1 MYIVY
6 FTRRM
11 NMLKNKNLLATIV
24 ALTVM
29 VVAALFM
36 TQKEQ
41 NNSSTSTEKVKIGVL
56 QFVTHD
62 SLDEIYKGIKA
73 GLEEGGYTTTDNLEI
88 DFMNAEGDQSQVQ
101 TMSKKLVD
109 NGNELLIGIATPAAQ
124 GLANA
129 TTELPIIMGAV
140 TDPVGANLVTDLKN
154 PGGNITGV
162 SDQTPV
168 ADAVS
173 LIKEITPDAKT
184 IGVLYSS
191 NEDNSKIQV
200 AEFKAAA
207 EEAGYT
213 VLEYAVASSNEIA
226 ATVEVASSKADVLF
240 TPVDNTVASAF
251 STVVS
256 VANKTKTPIF
266 TSVEDMV
273 EGGGIASVTLSQYDL
288 GVATGKMAAKI
299 LDGANPADTPVQ
311 IFNEGTVVV
320 NQKVAK
326 ELGITLS
333 DDVISKA
340 SKVIE

>member
-1 MYIVY
+1 M
-6 FTRRM
+6 
-11 NMLKNKNLLATIV
+11 KNKNLLATIV

-29 VVAALFM
+29 VVAALFL

-41 NNSSTSTEKVKIGVL
+41 SNSSNSTEKVKIGVL

>member
-1 MYIVY
+1 
-6 FTRRM
+6 
-11 NMLKNKNLLATIV
+11 MLKNKNLLATIV

-41 NNSSTSTEKVKIGVL
+41 RNLSTSTEKVKIGVL

-299 LDGANPADTPVQ
+299 LDGANPADIPVQ

>member
-1 MYIVY
+1 
-6 FTRRM
+6 
-11 NMLKNKNLLATIV
+11 MLKNKNLLATIV

-299 LDGANPADTPVQ
+299 LDGANSADTPVQ

>member
-1 MYIVY
+1 
-6 FTRRM
+6 
-11 NMLKNKNLLATIV
+11 MLKNKNLLATVV

-41 NNSSTSTEKVKIGVL
+41 SNSSTSTEKVKIGVL

-109 NGNELLIGIATPAAQ
+109 SGNELLIGIATPAAQ

>member
-1 MYIVY
+1 
-6 FTRRM
+6 
-11 NMLKNKNLLATIV
+11 MLKNKNLLATIV

-29 VVAALFM
+29 VVAALFL

-41 NNSSTSTEKVKIGVL
+41 SNSSNSTEKVKIGVL

-73 GLEEGGYTTTDNLEI
+73 GLEEGGYSTTDNLDI
-88 DFMNAEGDQSQVQ
+88 DFMNAEADQSQVQ

-140 TDPVGANLVTDLKN
+140 TDPVGANLVKDLKH

>member
-1 MYIVY
+1 M
-6 FTRRM
+6 
-11 NMLKNKNLLATIV
+11 KNKNLLATIV

-29 VVAALFM
+29 VVAALLM

-41 NNSSTSTEKVKIGVL
+41 SSQSASSEKVKIGVL

-73 GLEEGGYTTTDNLEI
+73 GLEEGGYSTTDNLEI
-88 DFMNAEGDQSQVQ
+88 DFMNAEADQSQVQ

-140 TDPVGANLVTDLKN
+140 TDPVGANLVSDLKN

-200 AEFKAAA
+200 EEFKAAA

-213 VLEYAVASSNEIA
+213 VLEYAVASSNELA
-226 ATVEVASSKADVLF
+226 STVEVATSKTDVLF

-311 IFNEGTVVV
+311 IFNKGAVVV

-326 ELGITLS
+326 ELVITLS

>member
-1 MYIVY
+1 
-6 FTRRM
+6 
-11 NMLKNKNLLATIV
+11 MLKNKNLLATIV

-29 VVAALFM
+29 VVAALFL

-41 NNSSTSTEKVKIGVL
+41 SNSSNSTEKVKIGVL

-173 LIKEITPDAKT
+173 LIKEITPNAKT
-184 IGVLYSS
+184 IGILYSS

>member
-1 MYIVY
+1 
-6 FTRRM
+6 
-11 NMLKNKNLLATIV
+11 MLKNKNLLATII

-41 NNSSTSTEKVKIGVL
+41 SSQSASSEKVKIGVL

-73 GLEEGGYTTTDNLEI
+73 GLEEGGYSTTDNLEI
-88 DFMNAEGDQSQVQ
+88 DFMNAEADQSQVQ

-154 PGGNITGV
+154 PGGNLTGV

-213 VLEYAVASSNEIA
+213 VLEYAVASSNELA
-226 ATVEVASSKADVLF
+226 STVEVATSKTDVLF

-299 LDGANPADTPVQ
+299 LDGANPGDTPVQ
-311 IFNEGTVVV
+311 IFNEGTIVV

-326 ELGITLS
+326 ELGISLS
-333 DDVISKA
+333 EDIINQA

>member
-1 MYIVY
+1 M
-6 FTRRM
+6 M
-11 NMLKNKNLLATIV
+11 KNKNLLATII

-29 VVAALFM
+29 VVAALFL

-41 NNSSTSTEKVKIGVL
+41 INSTNSTEKVKIGVL

-73 GLEEGGYTTTDNLEI
+73 GLEEGGYTTTENLSI

-168 ADAVS
+168 ADTVS

-213 VLEYAVASSNEIA
+213 VLEYAVASSNELA
-226 ATVEVASSKADVLF
+226 STVEVASSKVDALF

-256 VANKTKTPIF
+256 VANKSKTPIF

-288 GVATGKMAAKI
+288 GVATGKMTAKI

-333 DDVISKA
+333 DDVINQA

>member
-1 MYIVY
+1 
-6 FTRRM
+6 
-11 NMLKNKNLLATIV
+11 MLKNKNLLATII

-41 NNSSTSTEKVKIGVL
+41 SSSSNSTEKVKIGVL

-73 GLEEGGYTTTDNLEI
+73 GLEEGGYSTTDNLEI
-88 DFMNAEGDQSQVQ
+88 DFMNAEADQSQVQ

-140 TDPVGANLVTDLKN
+140 TDPVGANLVKDLKH

-173 LIKEITPDAKT
+173 LIKQITPDAKT

-200 AEFKAAA
+200 EEFKAAA

-213 VLEYAVASSNEIA
+213 VLEYAVASSNELA
-226 ATVEVASSKADVLF
+226 STVEVATSKTDVLF

-333 DDVISKA
+333 DDVINQA

>member
-1 MYIVY
+1 M
-6 FTRRM
+6 M
-11 NMLKNKNLLATIV
+11 KNKNLLATII

-29 VVAALFM
+29 VVAALFL

-41 NNSSTSTEKVKIGVL
+41 NNSTNSTAKVKIGVL

-73 GLEEGGYTTTDNLEI
+73 GLEEGGYTTTENLSI
-88 DFMNAEGDQSQVQ
+88 YFMNAEGDQSQVQ

-109 NGNELLIGIATPAAQ
+109 NGNELLLGIATPAAQ

-173 LIKEITPDAKT
+173 LIKEITPNAKT

-311 IFNEGTVVV
+311 IFNECTVVV

>member
-1 MYIVY
+1 M
-6 FTRRM
+6 M
-11 NMLKNKNLLATIV
+11 KNKNLLATIV

-41 NNSSTSTEKVKIGVL
+41 TRQSASSEKVKIGVL

-73 GLEEGGYTTTDNLEI
+73 GLEEGGYSTTDNLEI
-88 DFMNAEGDQSQVQ
+88 DFMNAEADQSQVQ

-140 TDPVGANLVTDLKN
+140 TDPVGANLVSDLKN

-200 AEFKAAA
+200 EEFKAAA

-213 VLEYAVASSNEIA
+213 VLEYAVASSNELA
-226 ATVEVASSKADVLF
+226 STVEVATSKTDVLF

-333 DDVISKA
+333 DDVINQA

>member
-1 MYIVY
+1 
-6 FTRRM
+6 
-11 NMLKNKNLLATIV
+11 MLKNKNLLATIV

-29 VVAALFM
+29 VIAALFL

-41 NNSSTSTEKVKIGVL
+41 SSQSASSEKVKIGVL

-73 GLEEGGYTTTDNLEI
+73 GLEEGGYSTTDNLEI

-299 LDGANPADTPVQ
+299 LDGANPSDTPVQ

>member
-1 MYIVY
+1 M
-6 FTRRM
+6 M
-11 NMLKNKNLLATIV
+11 KNKNLLATII

-29 VVAALFM
+29 VVAALFL

-41 NNSSTSTEKVKIGVL
+41 NNSTNSTAKVKIGVL

-73 GLEEGGYTTTDNLEI
+73 GLEEGGYTTTENLSI

-109 NGNELLIGIATPAAQ
+109 NSNELLIGIATPAAQ

-168 ADAVS
+168 ADTVS
-173 LIKEITPDAKT
+173 LIKEITPNAKT

-213 VLEYAVASSNEIA
+213 VLEYAVASSNELA
-226 ATVEVASSKADVLF
+226 STVEVASSKVDALF

-256 VANKTKTPIF
+256 VANKSKTPIF

-333 DDVISKA
+333 DDVINQA

>member
-1 MYIVY
+1 
-6 FTRRM
+6 
-11 NMLKNKNLLATIV
+11 MLKNKNLLATII

-41 NNSSTSTEKVKIGVL
+41 SSQSASSEKVKIGVL

-73 GLEEGGYTTTDNLEI
+73 GLEEGGYSTTDNLEI
-88 DFMNAEGDQSQVQ
+88 DFMNAEADQSQVQ

-213 VLEYAVASSNEIA
+213 VLEYAVASSNELA
-226 ATVEVASSKADVLF
+226 STVEVATSKADVLF

-299 LDGANPADTPVQ
+299 LDGANPGDTPVQ
-311 IFNEGTVVV
+311 IFNEGTIVV

-333 DDVISKA
+333 DDIINQA

>member
-1 MYIVY
+1 
-6 FTRRM
+6 
-11 NMLKNKNLLATIV
+11 MLKNKNLLATIV
-24 ALTVM
+24 ALTIM

-41 NNSSTSTEKVKIGVL
+41 SNSSTSTEKVKIGVL

>member
-1 MYIVY
+1 M
-6 FTRRM
+6 M
-11 NMLKNKNLLATIV
+11 KNKNLLATII

-29 VVAALFM
+29 VVVALFL

-41 NNSSTSTEKVKIGVL
+41 NNSTNSTEKVKIGVL

-73 GLEEGGYTTTDNLEI
+73 GLEEGGYTTTENLSI

-168 ADAVS
+168 ADTVS

-213 VLEYAVASSNEIA
+213 VLEYAVASSNELA
-226 ATVEVASSKADVLF
+226 STVEVASSKVDALF

-256 VANKTKTPIF
+256 VANKSKTPIF

-273 EGGGIASVTLSQYDL
+273 EGGGIASVTLNQYDL

-333 DDVISKA
+333 DDVINQA

>member
-1 MYIVY
+1 M
-6 FTRRM
+6 M
-11 NMLKNKNLLATIV
+11 KNKNLLATII

-29 VVAALFM
+29 VVAALFL

-41 NNSSTSTEKVKIGVL
+41 NNSTNSTEKVKIGVL

-73 GLEEGGYTTTDNLEI
+73 GLEEGGYTTTENLSI

-129 TTELPIIMGAV
+129 TAELPIIMGAV
-140 TDPVGANLVTDLKN
+140 TDPVGANLVADLKN

-168 ADAVS
+168 ADTVS

-213 VLEYAVASSNEIA
+213 VLEYGVASSNELA
-226 ATVEVASSKADVLF
+226 STVEVASSKVDALF

-256 VANKTKTPIF
+256 VANKSKTPIF

-288 GVATGKMAAKI
+288 GVATGKMTAKI

-333 DDVISKA
+333 DDVINQA

>member
-1 MYIVY
+1 
-6 FTRRM
+6 
-11 NMLKNKNLLATIV
+11 MLKNKNLLATIV

-41 NNSSTSTEKVKIGVL
+41 SNSSTSTEKVKIGVL

-62 SLDEIYKGIKA
+62 SLDEIYKGIKD
-73 GLEEGGYTTTDNLEI
+73 GLKEGGYSTTDNLDI
-88 DFMNAEGDQSQVQ
+88 DFMNAEADQSQVQ

-140 TDPVGANLVTDLKN
+140 TDPVGANLVKDLKN

-173 LIKEITPDAKT
+173 LIKQITPEAKT

-207 EEAGYT
+207 EKAGYT
-213 VLEYAVASSNEIA
+213 VLEYAVASSNELA
-226 ATVEVASSKADVLF
+226 ATVEVATSKADVLF

-299 LDGANPADTPVQ
+299 LDGANPGNTPVQ

-326 ELGITLS
+326 ELGINLS
-333 DDVISKA
+333 EDIINKA

>member
-1 MYIVY
+1 M
-6 FTRRM
+6 M
-11 NMLKNKNLLATIV
+11 NNKNLLATII

-29 VVAALFM
+29 VVAALFL

-41 NNSSTSTEKVKIGVL
+41 NNSTNSTEKVKIGVL

-73 GLEEGGYTTTDNLEI
+73 GLEEGGYTTTENLSI

-168 ADAVS
+168 ADTVS

-213 VLEYAVASSNEIA
+213 VLEYAVASSNELA
-226 ATVEVASSKADVLF
+226 STVEVASSKVDALF

-256 VANKTKTPIF
+256 VANKSKTPIF

-288 GVATGKMAAKI
+288 GVATGKMTAKI

-333 DDVISKA
+333 DDVINQA
-340 SKVIE
+340 RKVIE

>member
-1 MYIVY
+1 
-6 FTRRM
+6 
-11 NMLKNKNLLATIV
+11 MLKNKNLLATIV

-41 NNSSTSTEKVKIGVL
+41 SNSSTSTEKVKIGVL

-129 TTELPIIMGAV
+129 TKELPIIMGAV

-173 LIKEITPDAKT
+173 LIKEITPNAKT

-200 AEFKAAA
+200 AEFKVAA

-256 VANKTKTPIF
+256 VANKTQTPIF

>member
-1 MYIVY
+1 
-6 FTRRM
+6 
-11 NMLKNKNLLATIV
+11 MLKNKNLLATIV

-41 NNSSTSTEKVKIGVL
+41 SSQSASSEKVKIGVL

-73 GLEEGGYTTTDNLEI
+73 GLEEGGYSITDNLEI

>member
-1 MYIVY
+1 M
-6 FTRRM
+6 
-11 NMLKNKNLLATIV
+11 KNKNLLATII

-29 VVAALFM
+29 VVAALFL

-41 NNSSTSTEKVKIGVL
+41 NNSTNSTAKVKIGVL

-73 GLEEGGYTTTDNLEI
+73 GLEEGGYTTTENLSI

-299 LDGANPADTPVQ
+299 LDGANPEDTPVQ

>member
-1 MYIVY
+1 M
-6 FTRRM
+6 M
-11 NMLKNKNLLATIV
+11 KNKNLLATII

-29 VVAALFM
+29 VVVALFL

-41 NNSSTSTEKVKIGVL
+41 NNSTNSTEKVKIGVL

-73 GLEEGGYTTTDNLEI
+73 GLEEGGYTTTENLSI

-168 ADAVS
+168 ADTVS

-191 NEDNSKIQV
+191 NEDNSKIQI

-213 VLEYAVASSNEIA
+213 VLEYAVASSNELA
-226 ATVEVASSKADVLF
+226 STVEVASSKVDAFF

-256 VANKTKTPIF
+256 VANKSKTPIF

-333 DDVISKA
+333 DDVINQA

>member
-1 MYIVY
+1 
-6 FTRRM
+6 
-11 NMLKNKNLLATIV
+11 MLKNKNLLATIV

-41 NNSSTSTEKVKIGVL
+41 SNSSTSTEKVKIGVL

>member
-1 MYIVY
+1 M
-6 FTRRM
+6 
-11 NMLKNKNLLATIV
+11 KNKNLLATII

-41 NNSSTSTEKVKIGVL
+41 SNSSTSTEKVKIGVL

-73 GLEEGGYTTTDNLEI
+73 GLEEGGYSTTDNLDI
-88 DFMNAEGDQSQVQ
+88 DFMNAEADQSQVQ

-173 LIKEITPDAKT
+173 LIKEITPEAKT

-207 EEAGYT
+207 EKAGYT
-213 VLEYAVASSNEIA
+213 VLEYAVASSNELA
-226 ATVEVASSKADVLF
+226 STVEVATSKADVLF

-288 GVATGKMAAKI
+288 GVATGKIAAKI

-326 ELGITLS
+326 ELGISLS
-333 DDVISKA
+333 EDIINKA

>member
-1 MYIVY
+1 M
-6 FTRRM
+6 M
-11 NMLKNKNLLATIV
+11 KNKNLLATII

-29 VVAALFM
+29 VVVALFL

-41 NNSSTSTEKVKIGVL
+41 NNSTKSTEKVKIGVL

-73 GLEEGGYTTTDNLEI
+73 GLEEGGYTTTENLSI

-129 TTELPIIMGAV
+129 TAELPIIMGAV

-168 ADAVS
+168 ADTVS

-191 NEDNSKIQV
+191 NEDNSIIQV

-213 VLEYAVASSNEIA
+213 VLEYAVASSNELA
-226 ATVEVASSKADVLF
+226 STVEVASSKVDALF

-256 VANKTKTPIF
+256 VANKSKTPIF

-288 GVATGKMAAKI
+288 GVATGKMTAKI

-333 DDVISKA
+333 DDVINQA

>member
-1 MYIVY
+1 M
-6 FTRRM
+6 
-11 NMLKNKNLLATIV
+11 KNKNLLATIV

-299 LDGANPADTPVQ
+299 LDGANLADTPVQ

>member
-1 MYIVY
+1 
-6 FTRRM
+6 
-11 NMLKNKNLLATIV
+11 MLKNKNLLATIV

-29 VVAALFM
+29 VVAALFL

-41 NNSSTSTEKVKIGVL
+41 NNSSNSTEKVKIGVL

-73 GLEEGGYTTTDNLEI
+73 GLEEGGYSTTDNLEI

-140 TDPVGANLVTDLKN
+140 TDPVEANLVTDLKN

>member
-1 MYIVY
+1 
-6 FTRRM
+6 
-11 NMLKNKNLLATIV
+11 MLKNKNLLATIV

-41 NNSSTSTEKVKIGVL
+41 SNSSTSTEKVKIGVL

-299 LDGANPADTPVQ
+299 LDGANPANTPVQ

>member
-1 MYIVY
+1 
-6 FTRRM
+6 
-11 NMLKNKNLLATIV
+11 MLKNKNLLATIV

-41 NNSSTSTEKVKIGVL
+41 SNSSTSTEKVKIGVL

-73 GLEEGGYTTTDNLEI
+73 GLKEGGYTTTDNLEI

-129 TTELPIIMGAV
+129 TAELPIIMGAV

-299 LDGANPADTPVQ
+299 LDGANPEDTPVQ

>member
-1 MYIVY
+1 M
-6 FTRRM
+6 M
-11 NMLKNKNLLATIV
+11 KNKNLLATIV

-41 NNSSTSTEKVKIGVL
+41 TRQSASSEKVKIGVL

-73 GLEEGGYTTTDNLEI
+73 GLEEGGYSTTDNLDI
-88 DFMNAEGDQSQVQ
+88 DFMNAEADQSQVQ

-140 TDPVGANLVTDLKN
+140 TDPVGANLVTNLKN

-200 AEFKAAA
+200 EEFKAAA

-213 VLEYAVASSNEIA
+213 VLEYAVASSNELA
-226 ATVEVASSKADVLF
+226 STVEVATSKTDVLF

-333 DDVISKA
+333 DDVINQA

>member
-1 MYIVY
+1 M
-6 FTRRM
+6 
-11 NMLKNKNLLATIV
+11 KNKNLLATII

-29 VVAALFM
+29 VVAALFL

-41 NNSSTSTEKVKIGVL
+41 NNSTNSTAKVKIGVL

-73 GLEEGGYTTTDNLEI
+73 GLEEGGYTTTENLSI

-168 ADAVS
+168 ADTVS
-173 LIKEITPDAKT
+173 LIKEITPDART

-213 VLEYAVASSNEIA
+213 VLEYAVASSNELA
-226 ATVEVASSKADVLF
+226 STVEVASSKVDALF

-256 VANKTKTPIF
+256 VANKSKTPIF

-288 GVATGKMAAKI
+288 GVATGKMTAKI

-333 DDVISKA
+333 DDVINQA

>member
-1 MYIVY
+1 
-6 FTRRM
+6 
-11 NMLKNKNLLATIV
+11 MLKNKNLLATIV

-29 VVAALFM
+29 VVAALFL

-41 NNSSTSTEKVKIGVL
+41 NNSTNSTEKVKIGVL

>member
-1 MYIVY
+1 
-6 FTRRM
+6 
-11 NMLKNKNLLATIV
+11 MLKNKNLLATIV

-140 TDPVGANLVTDLKN
+140 TDPVGANLVTDLKK

-168 ADAVS
+168 EDAVS

-299 LDGANPADTPVQ
+299 LDGANPEDTPVQ

>member
-1 MYIVY
+1 
-6 FTRRM
+6 
-11 NMLKNKNLLATIV
+11 MLKNKNLLATIV

-41 NNSSTSTEKVKIGVL
+41 SNSSTSTEKVKIGVL

-73 GLEEGGYTTTDNLEI
+73 GLEEGGYSTTDNLDI
-88 DFMNAEGDQSQVQ
+88 DFMNAEADQSQVQ

-140 TDPVGANLVTDLKN
+140 TDPVGANLVKDLKS

-173 LIKEITPDAKT
+173 LIKQITPEAKT

-213 VLEYAVASSNEIA
+213 VLEYAVASSNELA
-226 ATVEVASSKADVLF
+226 ATVEVATSKADVLF

-333 DDVISKA
+333 DDVINQA

>member
-1 MYIVY
+1 
-6 FTRRM
+6 
-11 NMLKNKNLLATIV
+11 MLKNKNLLATIV

-41 NNSSTSTEKVKIGVL
+41 SNSSTSREKVKIGVL
-56 QFVTHD
+56 QFVTHN

-73 GLEEGGYTTTDNLEI
+73 GLEEGGYSTTDNLDI
-88 DFMNAEGDQSQVQ
+88 DFMNAEADQSQVQ

-140 TDPVGANLVTDLKN
+140 TDPVGANLVKDLKN

-173 LIKEITPDAKT
+173 LIKEITPEAKT

-200 AEFKAAA
+200 AEFKVAA

-213 VLEYAVASSNEIA
+213 VLEYAVASSNELA
-226 ATVEVASSKADVLF
+226 STVEVATSKADVLF

-299 LDGANPADTPVQ
+299 LDGANPGDTPVQ

-326 ELGITLS
+326 ELGISLS
-333 DDVISKA
+333 EEIINKA

>member
-1 MYIVY
+1 M
-6 FTRRM
+6 M
-11 NMLKNKNLLATIV
+11 KNKNLLATII

-29 VVAALFM
+29 VVAALFL

-41 NNSSTSTEKVKIGVL
+41 NNSTNSTEKVKIGVL

-73 GLEEGGYTTTDNLEI
+73 GLEEGGYTTTENLSI

-168 ADAVS
+168 ADTVS

-184 IGVLYSS
+184 LGVLYSS

-213 VLEYAVASSNEIA
+213 VLEYAVASSNELA
-226 ATVEVASSKADVLF
+226 STVEVASSKVDALF

-256 VANKTKTPIF
+256 VANKSKTPIF

-288 GVATGKMAAKI
+288 GVATGKMTAKI

-333 DDVISKA
+333 DDVINQA